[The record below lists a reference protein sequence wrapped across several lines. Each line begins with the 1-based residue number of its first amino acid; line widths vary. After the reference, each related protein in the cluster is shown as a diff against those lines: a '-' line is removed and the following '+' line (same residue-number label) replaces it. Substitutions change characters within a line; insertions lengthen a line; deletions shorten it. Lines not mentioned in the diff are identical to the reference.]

1 MKIMAVDY
9 GDARTGLAVCD
20 RTEFLSSPIGQ
31 IEEKSMAKVAEKII
45 YASREYDVGMIVI
58 GLPKNMDGTEGAR
71 AEKTRKMA
79 ALVELGAK
87 VPIVFWDERRTTVT
101 AAAQLSEAGTFG
113 KKRKGKLDA
122 VSAAVILDSFLAWRK
137 NHPDSAAGAPTA
149 ERLHGAKTEPLG
161 PAAEA
166 AGLGKNSLHPAGR
179 GAGGTGGAVALAGP
193 LRCALLR

>member
-20 RTEFLSSPIGQ
+20 RTEFLASPVGQ

-45 YASREYDVGMIVI
+45 YASREFDVGMIVI

-71 AEKTRKMA
+71 AEKTRKLA
-79 ALVELGAK
+79 KLVELGVQ

-101 AAAQLSEAGTFG
+101 ASAQLSEAGTFG

-137 NHPDSAAGAPTA
+137 NHPGEQPT
-149 ERLHGAKTEPLG
+149 
-161 PAAEA
+161 
-166 AGLGKNSLHPAGR
+166 
-179 GAGGTGGAVALAGP
+179 
-193 LRCALLR
+193 

>member
-101 AAAQLSEAGTFG
+101 AATQLSEAGTFG

-149 ERLHGAKTEPLG
+149 ER
-161 PAAEA
+161 
-166 AGLGKNSLHPAGR
+166 
-179 GAGGTGGAVALAGP
+179 
-193 LRCALLR
+193 

>member
-20 RTEFLSSPIGQ
+20 RTEFLASPIGQ

-71 AEKTRKMA
+71 AEKTRKLA
-79 ALVELGAK
+79 ALVELGVQ
-87 VPIVFWDERRTTVT
+87 VPITFWDERRTTVT
-101 AAAQLSEAGTFG
+101 AATQLSEAGTFG

-137 NHPDSAAGAPTA
+137 NHPGEQPT
-149 ERLHGAKTEPLG
+149 
-161 PAAEA
+161 
-166 AGLGKNSLHPAGR
+166 
-179 GAGGTGGAVALAGP
+179 
-193 LRCALLR
+193 